1 MHLES
6 KIVLDVSWGAQVFYT
21 AHYSGGFL
29 SKLAEFEVYHM
40 YLEQLSPSMRLVLM
54 CNDVIVFQRLLE
66 ENYHLCLE
74 RQFEEAEYI
83 AKLAETDEKLK
94 ATLESKVK
102 DIDRKRDDLI
112 AHVKKTA
119 GKLKFTLKGSGAG

>member
-1 MHLES
+1 M
-6 KIVLDVSWGAQVFYT
+6 YM
-21 AHYSGGFL
+21 YR
-29 SKLAEFEVYHM
+29 
-40 YLEQLSPSMRLVLM
+40 YLEKLSPSVRLALM
-54 CNDVIVFQRLLE
+54 CNDVTRLFQRLLE

-83 AKLAETDEKLK
+83 AKIGETDEKLK
-94 ATLESKVK
+94 VTLESKVK